1 MSYQKYT
8 QPVYNGQQQFLV
20 PGQGQP
26 PLIMPAVP
34 QAASRPP
41 PPQITEEVRMSTPL
55 SGQNSLSGQF
65 FCLMRIPKHLLILNN
80 VS

>member
-41 PPQITEEVRMSTPL
+41 PPQITEEVRMST
-55 SGQNSLSGQF
+55 S
-65 FCLMRIPKHLLILNN
+65 MRIPKH
-80 VS
+80 

>member
-34 QAASRPP
+34 QAATRPP
-41 PPQITEEVRMSTPL
+41 PPQITEEVSTRISTAL
-55 SGQNSLSGQF
+55 SGNNSLSAQLF
-65 FCLMRIPKHLLILNN
+65 VILKIQII
-80 VS
+80 